1 MLSEGESIIS
11 ALLEELVSED
21 PHDLHPIPGVGESWE
36 ISPEQKT
43 YTFHLRHNAEWSNGE
58 PVVARNFVESYQ
70 RILSPKLAS
79 PVAYVLY
86 PVANSERFNKGEIDN
101 FDQVGFRALDD
112 WTLEIVLTNPTP
124 YFSFPA
130 ESLLMVS
137 GPHSDGRKVRASF

>member
-1 MLSEGESIIS
+1 MASRLWRETLSN
-11 ALLEELVSED
+11 
-21 PHDLHPIPGVGESWE
+21 PITASFR
-36 ISPEQKT
+36 Q
-43 YTFHLRHNAEWSNGE
+43 
-58 PVVARNFVESYQ
+58 
-70 RILSPKLAS
+70 LAS
-79 PVAYVLY
+79 PVAYMLY